1 MDGNGH
7 GFITQQRQIPFTNL
21 FPLRDEI
28 YPASK
33 LLALSKLM
41 QGAVDTVKDGPD
53 PEENLWLPAGY
64 TYFSQFVDHDLTFD
78 STSSLDPA
86 LALEDKS
93 RVPTN
98 LRTPRLDLDCIYGDG
113 PAAQPFM
120 YAADGATLLYG
131 GTGQPQL
138 QANPNGL
145 VASVT
150 ATWDLLRAPN
160 GRAII
165 GDKRNDENSIVCQ
178 IQLAMIKYHNK
189 IVELLS
195 GENSDSWLVAGDIF
209 ESARTEVRWTYQ
221 RIVVEDFLPRI
232 IREEVLNDLQGLSF
246 EQRKKC
252 YVLYPDK
259 DGIRDNLPREF
270 VAAAYR
276 YGHSGVR
283 TGYRLNPQ
291 TRLSI
296 FPASNQADQSADS
309 LLGFDPLPQHH
320 IIDDWGR
327 FFPDSDPGA
336 DIGEP
341 GRIAADDT
349 PDPSV
354 RLQFAYKLDPTLV
367 DPLTVLPPGVAGSTA
382 TSEAKEQVDNKLPNP
397 DRPSLALLNLL
408 RGNAYR
414 LVSGQTVA
422 EKLQAAGKGTGPLPA
437 DRLVV
442 RLETD
447 ERPENDADPKSQA
460 FKWTPIDPDLQTDTP
475 LWFYI
480 LAEAQAPILDT
491 VTGGASRVFSENDL
505 LNGAGALTQLGW
517 VGGRIVAE
525 VIYGI
530 LDSDADSYVRA
541 SKGSAWNPRFATDGP
556 VRMRGL
562 LDFIVKA

>member
-1 MDGNGH
+1 MDDTGH
-7 GFITQQRQIPFTNL
+7 GFITQQKQIPFTNL
-21 FPLRDEI
+21 FELRTKT
-28 YPASK
+28 YPAAK
-33 LLALSKLM
+33 LLELSELM

-53 PEENLWLPAGY
+53 PEENLWVPAGY
-64 TYFSQFVDHDLTFD
+64 TYFGQFVDHDLTFD
-78 STSSLDPA
+78 STSSLDPV
-86 LALEDKS
+86 LTLNDKS

-98 LRTPRLDLDCIYGDG
+98 LRTPRLDLDCVYGDG

-145 VASVT
+145 VSSVT

-178 IQLAMIKYHNK
+178 IQLAMIRYHNK
-189 IVELLS
+189 IVELLN
-195 GENSDSWLVAGDIF
+195 GESEENWLVPGNLF

-221 RIVVEDFLPRI
+221 RIIVEDFLPRI
-232 IREEVLNDLQGLSF
+232 IQKEVLKDLQGLTF
-246 EQRKKC
+246 EKRKES
-252 YVLYPDK
+252 YVLYPDR
-259 DGIRDNLPREF
+259 DGLRANLPREF

-276 YGHSGVR
+276 FGHSAVR
-283 TGYRLNPQ
+283 TGYRLNSK

-296 FPASNQADQSADS
+296 FPSSEQTDQGTDS

-327 FFPDSDPGA
+327 FFPNSGPGA
-336 DIGEP
+336 DIGDT
-341 GRIAADDT
+341 GRKAADDT
-349 PDPSV
+349 PDPRV

-367 DPLTVLPPGVAGSTA
+367 DPLTVLPPSVAGSAA
-382 TSEAKEQVDNKLPNP
+382 TDEAKKQVDNRLPNP

-408 RGNAYR
+408 RGNAYG

-422 EKLQAAGKGTGPLPA
+422 EWLHKHGKGSGPLPA

-442 RLETD
+442 RVETKQ
-447 ERPENDADPKSQA
+447 RPDNDVDPKSQA
-460 FKWTPIDPDLQTDTP
+460 FQWKKIDPELQNDTP
-475 LWFYI
+475 LWFYV

-491 VTGGASRVFSENDL
+491 VKGDGSRVFSENDL

-530 LDSDADSYVRA
+530 LDSDDESFVRDKNGP
-541 SKGSAWNPRFATDGP
+541 SWNPRFAGSGP

-562 LDFIVKA
+562 LDFIP

>member
-1 MDGNGH
+1 M
-7 GFITQQRQIPFTNL
+7 
-21 FPLRDEI
+21 
-28 YPASK
+28 
-33 LLALSKLM
+33 
-41 QGAVDTVKDGPD
+41 
-53 PEENLWLPAGY
+53 
-64 TYFSQFVDHDLTFD
+64 
-78 STSSLDPA
+78 
-86 LALEDKS
+86 
-93 RVPTN
+93 
-98 LRTPRLDLDCIYGDG
+98 
-113 PAAQPFM
+113 
-120 YAADGATLLYG
+120 
-131 GTGQPQL
+131 
-138 QANPNGL
+138 
-145 VASVT
+145 
-150 ATWDLLRAPN
+150 
-160 GRAII
+160 
-165 GDKRNDENSIVCQ
+165 
-178 IQLAMIKYHNK
+178 
-189 IVELLS
+189 
-195 GENSDSWLVAGDIF
+195 
-209 ESARTEVRWTYQ
+209 
-221 RIVVEDFLPRI
+221 
-232 IREEVLNDLQGLSF
+232 
-246 EQRKKC
+246 
-252 YVLYPDK
+252 
-259 DGIRDNLPREF
+259 
-270 VAAAYR
+270 
-276 YGHSGVR
+276 
-283 TGYRLNPQ
+283 
-291 TRLSI
+291 
-296 FPASNQADQSADS
+296 
-309 LLGFDPLPQHH
+309 
-320 IIDDWGR
+320 
-327 FFPDSDPGA
+327 
-336 DIGEP
+336 
-341 GRIAADDT
+341 
-349 PDPSV
+349 

>member
-1 MDGNGH
+1 MDNSGH
-7 GFITQQRQIPFTNL
+7 GFITQQREIPFTNL
-21 FPLRDEI
+21 FDLRTEP
-28 YPASK
+28 YPPGK
-33 LLALSKLM
+33 LLALSELM
-41 QGAVDTVKDGPD
+41 QGPVDTVKDGPD

-64 TYFSQFVDHDLTFD
+64 TYFGQFVDHDLTFD

-86 LALEDKS
+86 ITEENKS
-93 RVPTN
+93 RMPTN
-98 LRTPRLDLDCIYGDG
+98 LRTPRLDLDCVYGDG
-113 PAAQPFM
+113 PNAQPYM

-138 QANPNGL
+138 QANPNG
-145 VASVT
+145 VISSVT

-178 IQLAMIKYHNK
+178 IHLAMIRYHNR
-189 IVELLS
+189 IVELLK
-195 GENSDSWLVAGDIF
+195 GENEQDWLVPGDLF

-221 RIVVEDFLPRI
+221 RIVVEDFLPRV
-232 IREEVLNDLQGLSF
+232 IRNEVLDDLQGLTS
-246 EQRKKC
+246 EGRKGN

-259 DGIRDNLPREF
+259 PGLRANLPREF

-283 TGYRLNPQ
+283 TGYRLNAQ

-296 FPASNQADQSADS
+296 FPSSDQTDQATDS

-327 FFPDSDPGA
+327 FFPDSAPGA
-336 DIGEP
+336 DINDT
-341 GRIAADDT
+341 GRTAADDT
-349 PDPSV
+349 PDPGV

-367 DPLTVLPPGVAGSTA
+367 DPLTVLPPGVAGSGATA
-382 TSEAKEQVDNKLPNP
+382 EAKKLVDNKLPNP

-408 RGNAYR
+408 RGNAYQ

-422 EKLQAAGKGTGPLPA
+422 RRLEAKGKGQGPLPV

-442 RLETD
+442 RVETD
-447 ERPENDADPKSQA
+447 QRPDDDTAPQSQA
-460 FKWTPIDPDLQTDTP
+460 FEWKPIDKDLQDDTP
-475 LWFYI
+475 LWFYV

-491 VTGGASRVFSENDL
+491 VTGGKSRIFSENDL
-505 LNGAGALTQLGW
+505 LNGPGARTQLGW

-525 VIYGI
+525 VIYGV
-530 LDSDADSYVRA
+530 LDSDTQSFVRHA
-541 SKGSAWNPRFATDGP
+541 KGPGWNPRFAVNGR
-556 VRMRGL
+556 VHMKGL
-562 LDFIVKA
+562 LDFL